1 MANFALINNQ
11 DVVIDVIIVNNIYLL
26 DENGIEIEQKGIDY
40 LINFQKVKELNPE
53 VDLIKQTSYN
63 GNIRG
68 AYAGI
73 GFKFDRA
80 NDVFIAPINEVH
92 DINDIKI

>member
-1 MANFALINNQ
+1 MANFALISKDNI
-11 DVVIDVIIVNNIYLL
+11 VIDVVTVNNIYLL
-26 DENGIEIEQKGIDY
+26 DENEAEVEQKGVDY
-40 LINFQKVKELNPE
+40 LLNFQKVKEANQE
-53 VDLIKQTSYN
+53 VETIKQTSYN

-73 GFKFDRA
+73 GFTYDA
-80 NDVFIAPINEVH
+80 VNDVFIEPTEEY